1 MMSRESSRESSRGS
15 SRESFLQS
23 FSLRR
28 GLLLLLLVAA
38 AALSAG
44 CAATALHPWDRDLLA
59 QKQMSFVPLV
69 RANAIDDHI
78 YFSKEGSLGGHQVGG
93 GGCGCN

>member
-1 MMSRESSRESSRGS
+1 MKKA
-15 SRESFLQS
+15 LAV
-23 FSLRR
+23 
-28 GLLLLLLVAA
+28 LLLVAA

-44 CAATALHPWDRDLLA
+44 CAATTLHPWDRDLLA
-59 QKQMSFVPLV
+59 QKQMSFVPLP
-69 RANAIDDHI
+69 RTNAIDDHI